1 MDGISSESFVNLA
14 TTLVNRYRNQV
25 CLHKA
30 SNILSPYVYNLELWT
45 VSIKSGSISKTWD
58 KYVSWS

>member
-25 CLHKA
+25 SLHKT
-30 SNILSPYVYNLELWT
+30 SNTLSPYV
-45 VSIKSGSISKTWD
+45 
-58 KYVSWS
+58 